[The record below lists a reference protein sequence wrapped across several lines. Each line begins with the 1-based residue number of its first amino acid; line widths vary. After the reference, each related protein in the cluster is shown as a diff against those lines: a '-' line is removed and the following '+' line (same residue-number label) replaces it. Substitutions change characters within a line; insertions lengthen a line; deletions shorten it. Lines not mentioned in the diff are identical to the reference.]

1 MDKHDDLIRH
11 ALHLMSEHKAS
22 VEWSAP
28 LTLARDPKYL
38 PCVNVESGCRTRPLP
53 LDLDEG
59 GDSIDQAEER

>member
-38 PCVNVESGCRTRPLP
+38 PV
-53 LDLDEG
+53 
-59 GDSIDQAEER
+59 